1 MDRAHTVVV
10 EGLNTQGMTRSAK
23 GTVDVPGTNVKAEA
37 RCWLV
42 SGASDD
48 ALSVSTEVMSEYGNG
63 GWQLCLGLPCGGG
76 LPPFGLSRGDDQ
88 GRNPAAAHRLVSVQ
102 FLTDSASGYRTL
114 LSLVMARK
122 GKDKTQSP

>member
-10 EGLNTQGMTRSAK
+10 EGLNPQGVTRSAK
-23 GTVDVPGTNVKAEA
+23 GTVEVPGTNVKAEA
-37 RCWLV
+37 RYLLV
-42 SGASDD
+42 SRASDD

-76 LPPFGLSRGDDQ
+76 LPTFGLSRDDDQ
-88 GRNPAAAHRLVSVQ
+88 GRNPAAVQGLVSVQ
-102 FLTDSASGYRTL
+102 PLTDSASGYRTL
-114 LSLVMARK
+114 PSLVMA